1 MIKIKKIIFV
11 LSSIILIA
19 ICGCSIQDNQNGTN
33 IKQLESQLSE
43 ANDKVD
49 DYERYYSKN
58 IRTAI
63 DKYCENY
70 LSYDG
75 KLNIKNVS
83 QLKSYLTDSYYK
95 SLKVKPYNEGNNN
108 QSFIQSTA
116 VNELFYEDLS
126 KKVSNSS
133 VRVAALCSQ
142 SSIAEDKTDSYDTV
156 YLFTFSKIDNNWKI
170 NNVENIS
177 S

>member
-1 MIKIKKIIFV
+1 MLIC
-11 LSSIILIA
+11 SS
-19 ICGCSIQDNQNGTN
+19 CSIQDNKITDVR
-33 IKQLESQLSE
+33 QLNSQLNE
-43 ANDKVD
+43 ANNKVD
-49 DYERYYSKN
+49 DYERYYNKD
-58 IRTAI
+58 IRKAV